1 MDIIRETPFDP
12 DAEMSVIGAVLC
24 RPDLFGMI
32 SETLS
37 VDDFYDENNKILFT
51 ALRRYSQEIRHDG
64 QDYVVLKKSLEDMG
78 VEHLNDFIQR
88 HVFPIMDTVPSVD
101 EASAKYYA
109 KIVKD
114 KSERRRQI
122 DVFENALNGLYDP
135 MTELREIEN
144 DVCNSILI
152 KDNRSDD
159 RLVGFDEAH
168 MDYIDYLEKRI
179 KSDDKIPGILTGFAK
194 LDQMTGGLEAQKLY
208 IIGGRPAMGKT
219 AFALNIAS
227 NMSKQGKR
235 VALFS
240 LEMGQREIVKRIIS
254 SNANIGNIKL
264 KFAAFKE
271 DDSDW
276 PRIGDVFQTIKDR
289 LIINDN
295 SVKSASDILSDC
307 LRWNARYRSV
317 NSKIDAVIID
327 YLQLMAPENS
337 RQDRRNA
344 IGESSRM
351 CKIMAKKLNCPVVLL
366 SQLSRANEL
375 RNDKRPQLSDL
386 RDSGEIEQNADV
398 VMFVHREEYYNPET
412 ENKGVAEIII
422 AKCRDGETGQFEV
435 NWNRKIT
442 KFSEIR
448 KE

>member
-240 LEMGQREIVKRIIS
+240 LESV
-254 SNANIGNIKL
+254 
-264 KFAAFKE
+264 
-271 DDSDW
+271 
-276 PRIGDVFQTIKDR
+276 R
-289 LIINDN
+289 L
-295 SVKSASDILSDC
+295 
-307 LRWNARYRSV
+307 
-317 NSKIDAVIID
+317 
-327 YLQLMAPENS
+327 
-337 RQDRRNA
+337 
-344 IGESSRM
+344 
-351 CKIMAKKLNCPVVLL
+351 
-366 SQLSRANEL
+366 
-375 RNDKRPQLSDL
+375 
-386 RDSGEIEQNADV
+386 
-398 VMFVHREEYYNPET
+398 
-412 ENKGVAEIII
+412 
-422 AKCRDGETGQFEV
+422 
-435 NWNRKIT
+435 
-442 KFSEIR
+442 
-448 KE
+448 